1 MGPVRDEC
9 EATVVEE
16 GERFGAVLDGSGDLD
31 TPGGPSTLRGPLKAG
46 LWTAITLCLTT
57 VMIHV
62 LLVFLHVA
70 PANPVSQQYRQQVDS
85 WVYPLFE
92 QDWRLFAPNPESVNW
107 NISVRTRHTGPDGS
121 AHVSPWFDI
130 TAVDESAVEHDP
142 FPSHTNQ
149 NMLRR
154 AWSAYLQ
161 NYGGGDVPTSQRAVM
176 MQEYLRNIAAARVA
190 AHRPGSFES
199 LQLRVVAVPI
209 PASKAPDGTGPSP
222 APANTRYLPWWKV
235 SSHRY

>member
-1 MGPVRDEC
+1 VPGEC
-9 EATVVEE
+9 EETVLEE
-16 GERFGAVLDGSGDLD
+16 EECFGAVLGESADPCES
-31 TPGGPSTLRGPLKAG
+31 GGPSALRLPLKAV
-46 LWTAITLCLTT
+46 LWVATTVCLTT

-70 PANPVSQQYRQQVDS
+70 PENPVSQQYRQQVDS

-107 NISVRTRHTGPDGS
+107 NISARTRHTSPDGS
-121 AHVSPWFDI
+121 AHVSPWFDL
-130 TAVDESAVEHDP
+130 TSVDESAIEHDP

-161 NYGGGDVPTSQRAVM
+161 LYGGGEEPPSERGIM
-176 MQEYLRNIAAARVA
+176 MQEYLRNIAADRVA
-190 AHRPGSFES
+190 AHRRGSFES

-209 PASKAPDGTGPSP
+209 PASKAPDGTGPVS
-222 APANTRYLPWWKV
+222 APVNTRYLPWWKV
-235 SSHRY
+235 SSHHH